1 MSNFDKHADD
11 LIGNMI
17 AGIVEAQVAGLNA
30 GADAAERRMIP
41 ALRTLEREYFAALI
55 DPQTKMKTSLQLA
68 ILAVLMV
75 VPSAITER
83 VNDYANGKL
92 KAEGEYRDDR
102 MTGFWRWQ
110 RENGELMQ
118 TGAADESR

>member
-83 VNDYANGKL
+83 VNDYANGKI
-92 KAEGEYRDDR
+92 KADQLARHEGKPEHDTDVVGRAFKA
-102 MTGFWRWQ
+102 GF
-110 RENGELMQ
+110 
-118 TGAADESR
+118 

>member
-30 GADAAERRMIP
+30 GSDAAERRMIP

-83 VNDYANGKL
+83 VNDYANGKI
-92 KAEGEYRDDR
+92 KADQIDPYKDRPDMDIGPSGQRLREG
-102 MTGFWRWQ
+102 T
-110 RENGELMQ
+110 
-118 TGAADESR
+118 